1 MIKAYKKLAIIL
13 LLPLTLSGC
22 WDYRDINRKSVDL
35 SIGIDSINNNIKF
48 ISEIA
53 NVSVAGKNKKIDVY
67 NIISDGPCFEGARA
81 DFDRKTSSPDFI
93 GAVRTLVF
101 SKGFAESYGIESY
114 INRMVFNTEFRT
126 STLIAICDSSID
138 ELFKEKIKSDISTG
152 YAIENTVRYLHE
164 MGKSIYTSA
173 LNVQSYISMEKVG
186 YFLPYITR
194 NKDSI
199 QYLGLAA
206 MKDSKLIGVV
216 KAEDSFGELFL
227 LLDNTNINTILPH
240 PKNNN
245 TLISLK
251 AYINKRKIKTT
262 YKNGKIYIDINLKLD
277 SELIYEYSSLEITDD
292 DIKILEENLSQ
303 KIKSDLMTALN
314 RSTNI
319 FKCDVFNFARYFRA
333 DNAAIYENI
342 DWEKEYLST
351 IFNLNVNTV
360 IKHTTLIDPNAKL
373 PN

>member
-1 MIKAYKKLAIIL
+1 
-13 LLPLTLSGC
+13 
-22 WDYRDINRKSVDL
+22 
-35 SIGIDSINNNIKF
+35 
-48 ISEIA
+48 
-53 NVSVAGKNKKIDVY
+53 
-67 NIISDGPCFEGARA
+67 
-81 DFDRKTSSPDFI
+81 
-93 GAVRTLVF
+93 
-101 SKGFAESYGIESY
+101 
-114 INRMVFNTEFRT
+114 
-126 STLIAICDSSID
+126 
-138 ELFKEKIKSDISTG
+138 
-152 YAIENTVRYLHE
+152 
-164 MGKSIYTSA
+164 
-173 LNVQSYISMEKVG
+173 MEKVG

-251 AYINKRKIKTT
+251 AYINKRKIKTN
-262 YKNGKIYIDINLKLD
+262 YKNGQIYIDIDLKLD
-277 SELIYEYSSLEITDD
+277 SELIYEYSSSEITDD
-292 DIKILEENLSQ
+292 DIKLLEENLSQ
-303 KIKSDLMTALN
+303 KVKSDLLHALN

-333 DNAAIYENI
+333 DNTAIYENI

-351 IFNLNVNTV
+351 IFNVNVSTI